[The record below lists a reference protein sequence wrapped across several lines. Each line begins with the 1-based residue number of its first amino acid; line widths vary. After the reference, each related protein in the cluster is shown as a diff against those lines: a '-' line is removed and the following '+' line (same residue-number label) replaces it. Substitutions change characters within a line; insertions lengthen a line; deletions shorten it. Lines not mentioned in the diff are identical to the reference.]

1 MDYTLS
7 TPDSTCP
14 FLSLRG
20 GEVPRSHGP
29 QCPWSP
35 CQSQLVRQA
44 EPASWDAQGGMWTR
58 LPGWG
63 AAWSYFGSWL
73 YRRMGW
79 CRSQR
84 HALTGSY
91 LTSLWVPKMQT
102 FGDSLKPLLHLVP
115 TVFLRGRE
123 KVVIFFSFLHFLFYF
138 LRDWIISSG
147 KNLML
152 STSLLMELRKISRGT
167 VLGVSETL
175 SGIKLRANSFPF
187 QDQNLKKKK
196 NLRNKL

>member
-1 MDYTLS
+1 MKALWTTHYPRRTPPALSCLSEGERFPGAMDLS
-7 TPDSTCP
+7 ALGVRASHNWWDR
-14 FLSLRG
+14 LS
-20 GEVPRSHGP
+20 
-29 QCPWSP
+29 Q
-35 CQSQLVRQA
+35 QA
-44 EPASWDAQGGMWTR
+44 ETLRMACE
-58 LPGWG
+58 PGYQDEDSRR
-63 AAWSYFGSWL
+63 SYFGSWL
-73 YRRMGW
+73 YRRIGW

-138 LRDWIISSG
+138 LHEWIISSG

-152 STSLLMELRKISRGT
+152 STSLLMELRKISCGT
-167 VLGVSETL
+167 ILGVSETL

-187 QDQNLKKKK
+187 QNQNLKKKT
-196 NLRNKL
+196 